1 MSNEK
6 YIYSYL
12 FYSMFPGTGTLVFV
26 DDQRLD
32 SRTHVLSISLV
43 FTIISTARIA
53 NLKARLRKFHAMFK
67 YI

>member
-26 DDQRLD
+26 DDQRLTN
-32 SRTHVLSISLV
+32 SRFVD
-43 FTIISTARIA
+43 FTCFY
-53 NLKARLRKFHAMFK
+53 NNFDC
-67 YI
+67 